1 MTQPWRGD
9 RQKTTSVTAMI
20 EEGGHFGKLTIF
32 QEVYPDFIWFWAAG
46 FSPSL
51 SRLLFCPC
59 SDITP
64 VVTSVGQLDACQAKP
79 KLCRTRLGQ
88 NQIVSDEQSKK
99 MFYMSQ
105 YKTRNYSLLLKC
117 VHVYLLFGSVAPPCC
132 TTLSGL
138 RVMMV
143 LTVLSK
149 LSWDWIS
156 TEYPASPMFWVVTLQ
171 PNSKVEPPTDAS
183 RMRLATTFTIGPGD
197 RSGRSII

>member
-1 MTQPWRGD
+1 MQWRH
-9 RQKTTSVTAMI
+9 TS
-20 EEGGHFGKLTIF
+20 
-32 QEVYPDFIWFWAAG
+32 
-46 FSPSL
+46 SN
-51 SRLLFCPC
+51 
-59 SDITP
+59 
-64 VVTSVGQLDACQAKP
+64 
-79 KLCRTRLGQ
+79 LCRTAGRLPGETETLPHPTWSEPDCLW
-88 NQIVSDEQSKK
+88 VSSQKK
-99 MFYMSQ
+99 LFYMSQ
-105 YKTRNYSLLLKC
+105 YKTRNCSLLLKC

-149 LSWDWIS
+149 LSWDWMS

-183 RMRLATTFTIGPGD
+183 RMRLAITFTIGPGN